1 MAIFLLKV
9 TKKEQKRFDRIF
21 SSEHINQQNQ
31 SNPLNFLW
39 FVRKT
44 SQVFKKQEEVS
55 EEFQNEILYF
65 SPPKVLRLFVREKL
79 RDRVF
84 TVSIPQVSCSC
95 RLMCVYCCLLIVQDN
110 SKKVA
115 NIILCSK
122 SSAMGPN
129 FARDIPQERLILLIL
144 SKNYPK
150 ITIHDRVI

>member
-44 SQVFKKQEEVS
+44 SQVFKRQEEVS

-95 RLMCVYCCLLIVQDN
+95 LLIVCRCLLIVQDD

-129 FARDIPQERLILLIL
+129 FARDIPQERLILLSL

>member
-44 SQVFKKQEEVS
+44 SQVFKRQEEVS
-55 EEFQNEILYF
+55 EEFQNKILYF

-95 RLMCVYCCLLIVQDN
+95 RLMCVCRCLLIVQDD

-129 FARDIPQERLILLIL
+129 FARDIPQERLILLSL
-144 SKNYPK
+144 SKNYQK
-150 ITIHDRVI
+150 NYAL

>member
-44 SQVFKKQEEVS
+44 SQVFKRQEEVS

-95 RLMCVYCCLLIVQDN
+95 RLMCVCRCLLIVQDD
-110 SKKVA
+110 SKKSCQHNLVLKIECYGA
-115 NIILCSK
+115 KFCEGYPSGALDPAK
-122 SSAMGPN
+122 S
-129 FARDIPQERLILLIL
+129 Q
-144 SKNYPK
+144 
-150 ITIHDRVI
+150 